1 VHYLRCVTFT
11 FALNCLGEVCGS
23 SEIDGI
29 EGYWYKRS
37 CKQVFESYMAVA
49 NTKSCSIGYNVSCWR
64 TLWNFHSRR
73 CNVEHCLVCL
83 LITYSVFLCQ
93 GSYLAVRKWN
103 RTRIRPVHV
112 LVKGKLES
120 KIAYTTFWSTVF
132 VGVSGVRILV
142 VYLFHGAS
150 PFSRQISILRWAE
163 TYSVQL
169 NLLFNPL
176 LNWYRNRRF
185 RKVTLELLRCR
196 NRPATRTSRHTR
208 QRPYSVIARH
218 CKASMQAKRRWSIKV
233 RISRCYDVFTHL
245 SAEAEWG
252 SEGKTHV
259 SSIEG
264 SKRPDIPT
272 PVGTT

>member
-1 VHYLRCVTFT
+1 
-11 FALNCLGEVCGS
+11 
-23 SEIDGI
+23 
-29 EGYWYKRS
+29 
-37 CKQVFESYMAVA
+37 M
-49 NTKSCSIGYNVSCWR
+49 
-64 TLWNFHSRR
+64 
-73 CNVEHCLVCL
+73 VCL

-142 VYLFHGAS
+142 VYLFRGAS

-196 NRPATRTSRHTR
+196 KRPATRTSRHTR
-208 QRPYSVIARH
+208 QRPYSVSSLDIVKLQCKQRGAGVLRSESLGAMMCLHTFRQMRNEAVKERPMSAHTCGNHLIVTVQIENAPVEKGIHRKTGLPKNIMKLGSSRRH
-218 CKASMQAKRRWSIKV
+218 
-233 RISRCYDVFTHL
+233 ISFKICAMNFSGY
-245 SAEAEWG
+245 
-252 SEGKTHV
+252 
-259 SSIEG
+259 
-264 SKRPDIPT
+264 
-272 PVGTT
+272 